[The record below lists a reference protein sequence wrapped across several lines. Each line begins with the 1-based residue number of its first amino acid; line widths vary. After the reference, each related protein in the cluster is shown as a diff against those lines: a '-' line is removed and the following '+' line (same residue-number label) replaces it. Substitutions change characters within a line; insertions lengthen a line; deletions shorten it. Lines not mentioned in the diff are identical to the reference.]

1 MQSKPRIRVC
11 CGKEY
16 TYCPHCKEDEEKPT
30 WMFAYDTLEC
40 KEIFNALSHY
50 NSNSLT
56 KEEAKDIVYKNLDKN
71 KMFID
76 YIQKQI
82 DDLLKEEPA
91 KIASKSK
98 PRSKKIVT
106 DN

>member
-1 MQSKPRIRVC
+1 MRSKPRICVC

-30 WMFAYDTLEC
+30 WMFAYDTFEC
-40 KEIFNALSHY
+40 KEIFNTLSRY
-50 NSNSLT
+50 NSSLLT
-56 KEEAKDIVYKNLDKN
+56 KEEAKDIISKNTTKN
-71 KMFID
+71 KVFID

-82 DDLLKEEPA
+82 DDLLKEEPVKEMPKIKA
-91 KIASKSK
+91 K
-98 PRSKKIVT
+98 SKKIVT